1 MYKIINLKI
10 SLLRDSG
17 TQKLGQ
23 MVTFFLGKRGQIMG
37 RRRMK
42 GKKKGRRGEM
52 DDRGGGGEVA

>member
-1 MYKIINLKI
+1 MYEIINLKI

-23 MVTFFLGKRGQIMG
+23 MVTFFLGKRGQIME

-52 DDRGGGGEVA
+52 DDRGGGGK